1 VVSSSR
7 STGAA
12 RSSPTSIRIRAIAGV
27 AMFAAGLVGC
37 ATVQPGTL
45 VDGWSVGE
53 QKTCAVGDERCVAL
67 LPEASRGLDRREPG
81 HAAIIAA
88 SLHEEGGYPGKDG
101 QVILSIRSGGC
112 CDVALFQLADGSV
125 RAIGVGY
132 PGISDVPMA
141 ILDPPGFG
149 DE

>member
-1 VVSSSR
+1 MVSSN
-7 STGAA
+7 
-12 RSSPTSIRIRAIAGV
+12 RSSPTSIRIGVVAGTLMV
-27 AMFAAGLVGC
+27 AAALVGC

-67 LPEASRGLDRREPG
+67 LPEATRGLDRRDPG
-81 HAAIIAA
+81 HPPITAAT
-88 SLHEEGGYPGKDG
+88 LHEEGGYPGKNG
-101 QVILSIRSGGC
+101 EVLLSVRSGGC

-132 PGISDVPMA
+132 PGISDIPLA
-141 ILDPPGFG
+141 ILDPPTFG
-149 DE
+149 DD